1 MSDALSLR
9 KKRTKIV
16 KDRNG
21 DFFDRE
27 ASFVLLTSGLL
38 QVNDTIVNTMMILTS
53 NQVLSFLP
61 ETRKQFV
68 LCKGCQKTNRL

>member
-1 MSDALSLR
+1 MFDTLSLR

-53 NQVLSFLP
+53 NQVLSFQKREISLY
-61 ETRKQFV
+61 FS
-68 LCKGCQKTNRL
+68 KGCQKTNRL